1 MTIHRRIRRVGFAAS
16 LAVLA
21 VTSTALTGCAGD
33 AASSSLDAKD
43 SPLVKI
49 LGPLAGVDD
58 KDALRNQERE
68 VQKAAAQCMTDK
80 GFEYTPSDSA
90 ASTITVGG
98 PDSEKSEDWVSKNGY
113 GFSRGLN
120 PEKDDPNQ
128 DYVDSLSESQQTAYY
143 EALYGPATEAD
154 DAGADDA
161 GAESGTAA
169 EDGATAKGC
178 LNEAY
183 RSVTKTSYWDDPK
196 YKKLLDSTSALYE
209 KAEKAP
215 AVKKAAAKWS
225 DCMADA
231 GYSGMDTKADAI
243 NHVSEKMS
251 ALYESQADA
260 TGDGQPSEP
269 SAADIKKFRDLE
281 IKVALADFRCDAKTG
296 YENTKLAAQFELE
309 EKFVREHKAELDEL
323 VDAYG
328 DKK

>member
-1 MTIHRRIRRVGFAAS
+1 MTHPRRIRRVGFAAS

-21 VTSTALTGCAGD
+21 VTSAALTGCAGD
-33 AASSSLDAKD
+33 ATSSSLDAKD
-43 SPLVKI
+43 SPLYKI
-49 LGPLAGVDD
+49 LGPLGGLDD
-58 KDALRNQERE
+58 KEALRKQERA
-68 VQKAAAQCMTDK
+68 VQKAAAQCMTDE
-80 GFEYTPSDSA
+80 GFEYKPSDSA

-120 PEKDDPNQ
+120 SEKDDPNQ
-128 DYVDSLSESQQTAYY
+128 DYVDSLSDTQQTAYY
-143 EALYGPATEAD
+143 EALYGPATEA
-154 DAGADDA
+154 GADDA
-161 GAESGTAA
+161 DADGGTEAEGGTT
-169 EDGATAKGC
+169 ATGC

-183 RSVTKTSYWDDPK
+183 RSVTKTSFWEDEK
-196 YKKLLDSTSALYE
+196 YKKLLDSASALFE
-209 KAEKAP
+209 KVEKSP
-215 AVKKAAAKWS
+215 AVKKAAANWS

-231 GYSGMDTKADAI
+231 GYSEMDTKADAM

-251 ALYESQADA
+251 ALYDAPGDA

-269 SAADIKKFRDLE
+269 SAADIKEFRDLE

-296 YENTKLAAQFELE
+296 YENAKLAVQFELE